1 MLKIAICDDE
11 EVAIDIMTARI
22 THYLDQ
28 EKAQYELSPFT
39 DALALRN
46 AILDGAPFQVLF
58 LDIDMPSLN
67 GIRLGEHLRRS
78 GFTGY
83 VIFTTSRTEMVFD
96 SLRVQPFR
104 FLRKS
109 KFNEEIGIAI
119 HDLLEEMAP
128 KKTEG
133 MVFRRGNQVFQLNP
147 YEIMYVESQ
156 RKLQYVHLP
165 AEVAKISSGMEEVCQ
180 QLEPYGFL
188 RIHKSYAVNYRF
200 IHSITKTDVILDN
213 KEVLPVS
220 RQRLKEVKLQFQRLA
235 MHG

>member
-1 MLKIAICDDE
+1 MLKVAICDDE
-11 EVAIDIMTARI
+11 EVAIDIMSARI

-28 EKAQYELSPFT
+28 EKASYELYPFT

-46 AILDGAPFQVLF
+46 EILNGEAFQVLF

-83 VIFTTSRTEMVFD
+83 VIFTTSRADQVFD

-104 FLRKS
+104 FIRKS

-128 KKTEG
+128 KKQES
-133 MVFRRGNQVFQLNP
+133 MVFQRGNQVFQLNP
-147 YEIMYVESQ
+147 YDIMYVESQ

-165 AEVAKISSGMEEVCQ
+165 VDVAEISSGMEDLCTR
-180 QLEPYGFL
+180 LEPFGFL

-200 IHSITKTDVILDN
+200 IHAISGTDVILDN
-213 KEVLPVS
+213 KEILPVS

-235 MHG
+235 LHG